1 MTPDQDHMVEME
13 RGGLKEAL
21 LRAQRGEIPWEQFVR
36 LVELADEQKAKLE
49 AHREAQ
55 REAQRRYRATS
66 LGKQR
71 NLEQQQRRR
80 VRRRAEL
87 LITRQPRRCAVCSR
101 LLPVTARISRRT
113 CSDRCRQKLSRR
125 QGTHR

>member
-1 MTPDQDHMVEME
+1 MASGE
-13 RGGLKEAL
+13 LKEAL
-21 LRAQRGEIPWEQFVR
+21 LRAQRGELPWEQYLR
-36 LVELADEQKAKLE
+36 LVELADEWQTTLE
-49 AHREAQ
+49 ARRAARREAQ
-55 REAQRRYRATS
+55 ARYRATP

-80 VRRRAEL
+80 WRRRQEEL
-87 LITRQPRRCAVCSR
+87 ATREPRRCAVCR
-101 LLPVTARISRRT
+101 KLLPLASKTSRRT

>member
-1 MTPDQDHMVEME
+1 ME
-13 RGGLKEAL
+13 SGRLKEAL
-21 LRAQRGEIPWEQFVR
+21 LQAQRGEIPWEQFVR

-49 AHREAQ
+49 ARREAQ
-55 REAQRRYRATS
+55 RDAQRRYRATS

-71 NLEQQQRRR
+71 
-80 VRRRAEL
+80 VRRRAEEL
-87 LITRQPRRCAVCSR
+87 TTRAPRRCAVCR
-101 LLPVTARISRRT
+101 KLLPVTARLSRRT